1 MTDTPSQAPSR
12 PDPDRS
18 SDKALALI
26 APREHATGVGGDD
39 APKASAPDRP
49 KLSPI
54 WREKLANR
62 LRLLRTAAHHAWPGA
77 AAIACAGA
85 LGWAAGALHASDPGT
100 ARAARAAELDAR
112 LAQMAGELRAVRE
125 LTSASARAAARP
137 AEEMKPVADRLAASL
152 ERAEKRERDAA
163 ARLAQIGD
171 KIDSLQRAST
181 QQAATAAPRPAID
194 AAPTATIPKS
204 AAQPLPK
211 PDSKALAEAA
221 AKEGPKEGP
230 KRHPGW
236 RLREVTDGLAIIE
249 HGSGEMIDIA
259 EGERLPGGG
268 RVRRIEKRGGKW
280 IVLTD
285 KGFID

>member
-1 MTDTPSQAPSR
+1 MTDTPHENHALSG
-12 PDPDRS
+12 PDKS
-18 SDKALALI
+18 ASKALAII
-26 APREHATGVGGDD
+26 APRKSGPTADKDD
-39 APKASAPDRP
+39 ATQAAAPEKPKTQ
-49 KLSPI
+49 PI
-54 WREKLANR
+54 RREKLADR
-62 LRLLRTAAHHAWPGA
+62 LRAARTTMRHAWPTA
-77 AAIACAGA
+77 AAIACVAA
-85 LGWAAGALHASDPGT
+85 LGWAAGALHASDPGPE
-100 ARAARAAELDAR
+100 RAARAAELDAR

-137 AEEMKPVADRLAASL
+137 AEEMKPVAERLAATL

-171 KIDSLQRAST
+171 KIDSLQKAST
-181 QQAATAAPRPAID
+181 QQAPTAAPRPAID

-221 AKEGPKEGP
+221 AKEGAR
-230 KRHPGW
+230 RHPGW

-259 EGERLPGGG
+259 EGERVPGGG

-285 KGFID
+285 KGVIE

>member
-1 MTDTPSQAPSR
+1 
-12 PDPDRS
+12 
-18 SDKALALI
+18 
-26 APREHATGVGGDD
+26 
-39 APKASAPDRP
+39 
-49 KLSPI
+49 
-54 WREKLANR
+54 
-62 LRLLRTAAHHAWPGA
+62 
-77 AAIACAGA
+77 
-85 LGWAAGALHASDPGT
+85 
-100 ARAARAAELDAR
+100 
-112 LAQMAGELRAVRE
+112 MAGELRAVRE

-137 AEEMKPVADRLAASL
+137 AEEMKPVAERLAASL

-171 KIDSLQRAST
+171 KIDSLQKAST
-181 QQAATAAPRPAID
+181 QQAPTAAPRPAID

-221 AKEGPKEGP
+221 AKEGPR
-230 KRHPGW
+230 RHPGW

-259 EGERLPGGG
+259 EGERVPGGG

-285 KGFID
+285 KGVIE